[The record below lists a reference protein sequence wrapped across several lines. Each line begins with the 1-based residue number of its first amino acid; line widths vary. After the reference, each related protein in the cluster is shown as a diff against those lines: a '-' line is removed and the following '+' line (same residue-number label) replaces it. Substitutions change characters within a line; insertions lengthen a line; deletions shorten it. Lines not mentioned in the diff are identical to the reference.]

1 MADTVEADL
10 TTAQNLLVV
19 LTDTEQT
26 VATQNRQNLVSLA
39 EKLANVD
46 GARLV
51 AEVLTINLQ
60 EAEAVVQDLEVED
73 LVNNI

>member
-10 TTAQNLLVV
+10 TTEQNQLVGV
-19 LTDTEQT
+19 TDTEQI
-26 VATQNRQNLVSLA
+26 AAILNKQNLASLA

-46 GARLV
+46 GVLQAV
-51 AEVLTINLQ
+51 EVQTINQQ
-60 EAEAVVQDLEVED
+60 EAAPVAQDLEVED